1 MTRKHRPYAVC
12 VMSADLLARIR
23 RAEWMQERKLATVK
37 DESRTPYR
45 LPYCESWRQITQIMG
60 PS

>member
-1 MTRKHRPYAVC
+1 VKFKDSVSVRR
-12 VMSADLLARIR
+12 MSSDLLARIR
-23 RAEWMQERKLATVK
+23 RAEWMQARKLAAVR

-45 LPYCESWRQITQIMG
+45 PQSCESWRQITQSMG